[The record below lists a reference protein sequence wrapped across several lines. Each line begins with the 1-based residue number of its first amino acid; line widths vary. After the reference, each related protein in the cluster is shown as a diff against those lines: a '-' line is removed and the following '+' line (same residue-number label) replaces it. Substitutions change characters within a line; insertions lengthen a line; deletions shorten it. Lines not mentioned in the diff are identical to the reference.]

1 MIYIVIILLN
11 TLFCH
16 ASVSLEPAKNRMVKQ
31 LVKEVHQNHK
41 IPETWLNTQFQ
52 DLKLNE
58 SVLNLMQKPFEAK
71 PWTSY
76 ERLMLSQKR
85 IHSGQT
91 FMLQHRDVLNYY
103 EAKYQIPASVVSSII
118 GIETSYGT
126 NKGNFNGLEALTT
139 LAFYYTPRSQ
149 FFRGEMISLLRYAYK
164 NQIATKDIK
173 SSYAGAVGIPQFMP
187 SNIDLYGKHHG
198 KTGKLDLYND
208 PNDAI
213 ASVFNYLKVV
223 GRWKPNQA
231 VMKRL
236 DLPKQQHQ
244 SLLKMMG
251 DTRMLPVTKSIEQ
264 HYNLRH
270 QPKTWIIKLQTSD
283 HEYALY
289 RVFENFKSIMSYN
302 NSVHYSSAVYELSKR
317 LQPAS

>member
-1 MIYIVIILLN
+1 MLYFLIILSN

-16 ASVSLEPAKNRMVKQ
+16 ASVSLEPVKNRMVKQ
-31 LVKEVHQNHK
+31 LIKEVHNNHK
-41 IPETWLNTQFQ
+41 IPESWLMTQFN
-52 DLKLNE
+52 DLTLNE

-71 PWTSY
+71 PWSSY

-85 IHSGQT
+85 ISSGHN
-91 FMLQHRDVLNYY
+91 FMRQHQSVLNYY
-103 EAKYQIPASVVSSII
+103 EAKYQIPASIVSSII

-126 NKGNFNGLEALTT
+126 NKGNFNVLEALTT

-149 FFRGEMISLLRYAYK
+149 FFRGEMISLLRYAY
-164 NQIATKDIK
+164 NNDISTKDIK

-187 SNIDLYGKHHG
+187 SNIDLYGRHHG

-236 DLPKQQHQ
+236 HLPKDHHH
-244 SLLKMMG
+244 SMLKLMG
-251 DTRMLPVTKSIEQ
+251 ETRMLPVTKTIEQ
-264 HYNLRH
+264 RYNLRH
-270 QPKTWIIKLQTSD
+270 QDKTWIIKLQTSD
-283 HEYALY
+283 HEYTLY
-289 RVFENFKSIMSYN
+289 RVFGNFKSIMSYN

-317 LQPAS
+317 LQPES